1 MVILVT
7 GGAGFIGSHV
17 CVDLLEHG
25 HEVIVVDNYSTS
37 SPVALARVEKA
48 AGRPLAAAYEV
59 DLRDRWTLAEVFRRS
74 SVDAV
79 VHFAAKK
86 AVGESMRMPLDYYD
100 NNVGGTASLLRVMR
114 EHGVHDLV
122 FSSSCSIYGDA
133 AGPPIAEGAP
143 QRPTNPYAR
152 SKAMCEQMLADA
164 CHQCPELT
172 VVSLRYFNPIGAHP
186 GGLLGEAPAGVPNN
200 IMPYLMQV
208 ADGRRERVRVFGH
221 DYPTQDGTAVR
232 DYVHVLDIADAHRL
246 ALEKLDRQRGAT
258 AFNLG
263 TGQGTSVLE
272 LLDAFSSASGR
283 PIPYELVE
291 RRPGDVATLVADPT
305 LVAAEWGWR
314 PTRDLPTMCAD
325 SWRFQQSNP
334 NGYGDAPDTAVAA
347 RIVAPERER
356 QRLPVLCAAPTVPVT
371 GLPK

>member
-25 HEVIVVDNYSTS
+25 HEVIVLDNYSTS
-37 SPVALARVEKA
+37 SPAALARVEKV
-48 AGRPLAAAYEV
+48 AGRPLAAVYEV
-59 DLRDRWTLAEVFRRS
+59 DLRDRSALTEVFRRS

-79 VHFAAKK
+79 VHFAAMK
-86 AVGESMRMPLDYYD
+86 AVGESMRVPLDYYD

-114 EHGVHDLV
+114 GNGVHQLV

-133 AGPPIAEGAP
+133 ATPPIPEDAA

-164 CHQCPELT
+164 CQRCPDLT

-186 GGLLGEAPAGVPNN
+186 SGLLGEAPQGVPNN
-200 IMPYLMQV
+200 IMPHLMQV
-208 ADGRRERVRVFGH
+208 AAGRRDRVQVFGH
-221 DYPTQDGTAVR
+221 DYPTCDGTAVR

-246 ALEKLDRQRGAT
+246 ALEKLDGQGGAK

-263 TGQGTSVLE
+263 TGRGTSVLD
-272 LLDAFSSASGR
+272 LLAAVSSVCGR
-283 PIPYELVE
+283 RIPYDLVE

-305 LVAAEWGWR
+305 LVASAWGWR
-314 PTRDLPTMCAD
+314 ATRDLATMCAD
-325 SWRFQQSNP
+325 SWRFQQLNP
-334 NGYGDAPDTAVAA
+334 RGYGEASQTTVVARLA
-347 RIVAPERER
+347 APERDA
-356 QRLPVLCAAPTVPVT
+356 QPPVLCTAPTAPVI
-371 GLPK
+371 GRPK